1 MKKTAIL
8 YSITLIIGTALILG
22 INHWITAAQSTP
34 PMQQTQRAPIATD
47 TPEATTAQVTKAETS
62 VAKKKSCACCAD
74 RMARLK
80 EQIRKARERKQQQNT
95 DENTEQ
101 RL

>member
-1 MKKTAIL
+1 MKKTALL
-8 YSITLIIGTALILG
+8 YSITLIVGTALMLS
-22 INHWITAAQSTP
+22 INHWITAAQITP
-34 PMQQTQRAPIATD
+34 SPTQRTQIQQEPITTNKPD
-47 TPEATTAQVTKAETS
+47 ATTAQVTNAETS

-95 DENTEQ
+95 DENAE
-101 RL
+101 